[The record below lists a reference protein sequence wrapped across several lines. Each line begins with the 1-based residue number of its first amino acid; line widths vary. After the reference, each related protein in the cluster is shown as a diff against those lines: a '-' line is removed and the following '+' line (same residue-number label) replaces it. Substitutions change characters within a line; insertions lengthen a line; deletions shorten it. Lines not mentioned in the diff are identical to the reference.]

1 MLHSDLNRDNVL
13 AFGRGGELRAFLIDL
28 GAATVVER
36 WPEDRANSNCV
47 FAGLIRGCAPPP
59 NITYCLLY
67 TSPSPRD

>member
-1 MLHSDLNRDNVL
+1 MLHSDLNRDNLL

-47 FAGLIRGCAPPP
+47 FAGG
-59 NITYCLLY
+59 
-67 TSPSPRD
+67 